1 MFSCRTKLCQLLCL
15 KNLGSTTL
23 YSSAS
28 VSKRS
33 QTVRYHHH
41 GDARAGHGNADW
53 KFRLGW
59 GDAAEVRIT
68 HFANS
73 VGFGQ
78 VKTVPSGD
86 QCIKPVP
93 VISSSSS
100 MAYSLPTNAACVLS
114 GGLTNG
120 WPDDRLKFGGLGAR
134 LGAEVES

>member
-1 MFSCRTKLCQLLCL
+1 MPMHGPDTATPNGNFDWD
-15 KNLGSTTL
+15 GSE
-23 YSSAS
+23 
-28 VSKRS
+28 K
-33 QTVRYHHH
+33 
-41 GDARAGHGNADW
+41 
-53 KFRLGW
+53 
-59 GDAAEVRIT
+59 T
-68 HFANS
+68 HFENS

-100 MAYSLPTNAACVLS
+100 MAYSLPTKAACVLS